1 MCILVYNYTFIYIYI
16 YTLYIYIYIIYIYI
30 HYIYIYTLYIYTL
43 YIYIHYIYIYIHY
56 IYIYTL
62 YIYVNM
68 FHDVIH
74 QIAIKFHIDPV
85 LKTTL
90 VRPRLDGKPWRHPPV
105 SVIFFC
111 EFTTQVDGSVMVLL
125 SLFPHLPGEGC

>member
-1 MCILVYNYTFIYIYI
+1 MQQYHVYTCIQLYIHI
-16 YTLYIYIYIIYIYI
+16 HIYIYIIYIYTL
-30 HYIYIYTLYIYTL
+30 YIYIYTLYIYTL
-43 YIYIHYIYIYIHY
+43 YIYIHYI
-56 IYIYTL
+56 

-105 SVIFFC
+105 SVIFFG